1 MVVPP
6 LQMIQNATVPIETDS
21 KIQVPVLLVTIIP
34 SVYSNPKNLTMNY
47 SISSYAVSS
56 LTIQLNFE
64 NAAIVSSKAP
74 DKVRV
79 VFAGN

>member
-64 NAAIVSSKAP
+64 NTAIVSSKAP
-74 DKVRV
+74 DKVKV
-79 VFAGN
+79 VFIGN